1 MITYSRFLIE
11 VLAVSLCALLSCGN
25 AVADDTVKVAS
36 IYALTGVAANTTG
49 TSVRGIRAA
58 IRDINSRGG
67 VLGKKVEL
75 LELDNHSTPIGSKVA
90 ADQAV
95 RADVVAILGAS
106 WSSHSLAAAKVA
118 QEMKVPMVTNIST
131 HPAVTEVG
139 DYIFRVCFDD
149 RFQGRTMA
157 TFARREL
164 NATRVVTFVD
174 VTSDYSIELARE
186 FESNFKRLGG
196 QVVLE
201 LKYKQK
207 QEQFGTLVTEAKKAN
222 PDVLFIPGYDESV
235 AIIRDAQAAGLKA
248 IPIGGDGWDSP
259 DFLKLG
265 RGFIKHAYY
274 CTHWARQADNKAN
287 VIYVESH
294 QDPGSI
300 RAPEVLA
307 YDAVMVLVDAIR
319 RAGSLDRAK
328 IRDALAKT
336 RNFEGVTGKISFD
349 ADRRVR
355 KAAVIME
362 IVDGRERFHKSVTP
376 VE

>member
-1 MITYSRFLIE
+1 
-11 VLAVSLCALLSCGN
+11 
-25 AVADDTVKVAS
+25 
-36 IYALTGVAANTTG
+36 
-49 TSVRGIRAA
+49 
-58 IRDINSRGG
+58 
-67 VLGKKVEL
+67 
-75 LELDNHSTPIGSKVA
+75 
-90 ADQAV
+90 
-95 RADVVAILGAS
+95 
-106 WSSHSLAAAKVA
+106 LAAAKVA

-235 AIIRDAQAAGLKA
+235 AIIRDAQAAGLQA
-248 IPIGGDGWDSP
+248 IPIGGDGWDFP

-265 RGFIKHAYY
+265 RGVIKQAYY
-274 CTHWARQADNKAN
+274 CPHR
-287 VIYVESH
+287 
-294 QDPGSI
+294 
-300 RAPEVLA
+300 
-307 YDAVMVLVDAIR
+307 
-319 RAGSLDRAK
+319 
-328 IRDALAKT
+328 
-336 RNFEGVTGKISFD
+336 
-349 ADRRVR
+349 
-355 KAAVIME
+355 
-362 IVDGRERFHKSVTP
+362 GRHSG
-376 VE
+376 